1 MQQRL
6 LKQKNELNPKI
17 MEKISTFKT
26 ADYSLRN
33 NTSLKIDNLKKL
45 FIMEQNN

>member
-1 MQQRL
+1 
-6 LKQKNELNPKI
+6 
-17 MEKISTFKT
+17 MEKIYTFKT
-26 ADYSLRN
+26 ADYGLRN